1 MRVPPFLQ
9 GSGTGNAGCPEPPDM
24 GLPQQLGA
32 TPFVSLVLR
41 TASSGLAG
49 CRNVPRGNPD
59 WHPTCASGKGT
70 DSSRQGSLEESHT
83 SFPPKPRRTP
93 LGARRASVGSR
104 LRQLYCRNFLH

>member
-1 MRVPPFLQ
+1 
-9 GSGTGNAGCPEPPDM
+9 M

-49 CRNVPRGNPD
+49 CRNAPRGNPD

-70 DSSRQGSLEESHT
+70 DPSRQGSLEESHM
-83 SFPPKPRRTP
+83 SFFP
-93 LGARRASVGSR
+93 LAQKNTTG
-104 LRQLYCRNFLH
+104 C